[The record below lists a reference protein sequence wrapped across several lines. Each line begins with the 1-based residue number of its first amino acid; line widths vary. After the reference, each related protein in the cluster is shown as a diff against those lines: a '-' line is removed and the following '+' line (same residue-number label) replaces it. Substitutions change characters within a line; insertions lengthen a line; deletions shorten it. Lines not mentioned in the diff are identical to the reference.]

1 MALLSPRYIIFN
13 LDNFREKLE
22 AFLVH
27 SMEGGLISDG
37 VVAQD
42 IQQASSIWNIREV
55 SSSL

>member
-1 MALLSPRYIIFN
+1 

-27 SMEGGLISDG
+27 SMEEGLISDG

-42 IQQASSIWNIREV
+42 IQQASSVWNIREV